1 MIDRYSIT
9 ASTDQLAGRFSV
21 DVPDFYKAHYN
32 ASPTHILPVI
42 TSATP
47 QGLSSF
53 YWGTAPA
60 WAKNKSVSEKI
71 INLHSEDFKEKVSL
85 RKAMKKQ
92 RCIVPADGFYGWKK
106 VGKRTN
112 IPYRFVMKSQRLFA
126 FPALWEEFED
136 TDGLQ
141 IQTFAIITCPADQTV
156 SPVQERMPV
165 MLTRASEKVWL
176 DKDSSEEALLQ
187 VIGSSDTKEI
197 NFYPVSPRISQ
208 QDVDVPS
215 LIVPTPPSDQHG
227 NLTLFD

>member
-9 ASTDQLAGRFSV
+9 ASADQLAGRFSV

-71 INLHSEDFKEKVSL
+71 INLHSEDFAEKVSL
-85 RKAMKKQ
+85 RKALKKQ

-106 VGKRTN
+106 VGKRTS
-112 IPYRFVMKSQRLFA
+112 IPYRFVMKSQRMFA
-126 FPALWEEFED
+126 FPGLWEEFED
-136 TDGLQ
+136 SDGVQ
-141 IQTFAIITCPADQTV
+141 IQTFAIITCAADGTV
-156 SPVQERMPV
+156 TPVQERMPV
-165 MLTRASEKVWL
+165 ILTRASEKVWL
-176 DKDSSEEALLQ
+176 DKESSEESLLE
-187 VIGSSDTKEI
+187 VIASSDTKEI
-197 NFYPVSPRISQ
+197 NFYPVSPRIRE

>member
-9 ASTDQLAGRFSV
+9 ASSDQLAGRFSV

-42 TSATP
+42 TSSTP
-47 QGLSSF
+47 NGLSSF

-60 WAKNKSVSEKI
+60 WAKNRSVSEKI

-85 RKAMKKQ
+85 KKAMRKQ
-92 RCIVPADGFYGWKK
+92 RCLVPADGFYGWKK
-106 VGKRTN
+106 VGKRTS
-112 IPYRFVMKSQRLFA
+112 IPYRFVMKSQRLFS

-136 TDGLQ
+136 TDGVQ
-141 IQTFAIITCPADQTV
+141 IQTFAIITCVADGTV
-156 SPVQERMPV
+156 NPVQERMPV
-165 MLTRASEKVWL
+165 ILTRASEKVWL
-176 DKDSSEEALLQ
+176 DKDSTEESLLQ
-187 VIGSSDTKEI
+187 VISTADTKEL